1 MQKGHAAPARRG
13 VPAGASRSP
22 DARPRVGFCG
32 QAFRAHDG
40 CLGGGWRRRTRQ
52 AAIFHGEAQ
61 AARDPWVSEWGN
73 PAGRSLRPRPES
85 IGPGGD
91 TGGSETSQYPEEKKS
106 NEIPPVAASERGVAQ
121 TGGFIPR
128 GWRAG
133 RVSGGRQRRRLERR
147 AGEGDSP
154 VRETVPPAGPDP

>member
-13 VPAGASRSP
+13 VPAGASKVRT
-22 DARPRVGFCG
+22 RGRGYGFCG